1 MMKKCAKLVKTVAL
15 TSIMAAAMLFTACG
29 DADDSEKVYLDE
41 IKAKD
46 YVKLNEYKGVAVT
59 QAQPEVT
66 DEERDAYIDSLLCKN
81 PDRAVIEGDTVNIDY
96 VGTLDGVAFDGGT
109 ASGDDLTIGSGRFID
124 GFEDGLIGTNVGD
137 TVDLN
142 LTFPEDY
149 TSEEMAGKSV
159 VFTVTVNSITATEP
173 QELND
178 ANVQRLD
185 LGLSTV
191 DELKKYAYDE
201 LYAEEVELYNT
212 EVEFA
217 VMDVLMEGC
226 EFKKEPPQ
234 AMIDRYEA
242 VLKENLTTQ
251 AAAYGMT
258 FEQLM
263 QLYGM
268 DEATYTAEIQSQAVQ
283 SAKQYII
290 LQAIADEENLN
301 VPDEEWNAEVEAMA
315 ADAGYEDLETFKELI
330 DAQGYK
336 EYMMGQKV
344 LDMLRENAV
353 VSAE

>member
-1 MMKKCAKLVKTVAL
+1 MMKKCAKFAKAVAL
-15 TSIMAAAMLFTACG
+15 TTIMAAAMVFTGCG
-29 DADDSEKVYLDE
+29 DSDDSAKVYLNE

-109 ASGDDLTIGSGRFID
+109 ASGADLTIGSGQFID
-124 GFEDGLIGTNVGD
+124 GFEDGLIGTNIGD

-142 LTFPEDY
+142 LTFPEEY
-149 TSEEMAGKSV
+149 HSEEMAGKAV
-159 VFTVTVNSITATEP
+159 VFTVTVNSITAVEP

-185 LGLSTV
+185 LGLNTV
-191 DELKKYAYDE
+191 DELKQYAYDE
-201 LYAEEVELYNT
+201 LYAEEEEAYHT

-217 VMDVLMEGC
+217 VMDKLMEGC

-234 AMIDRYEA
+234 AMINRYES
-242 VLKENLTTQ
+242 VLKENLTAQ
-251 AAAYGMT
+251 AAAFGMT

-268 DEATYTAEIQSQAVQ
+268 DEAAYTAEIQSQALQ

-290 LQAIADEENLN
+290 LQAIADAENLN
-301 VPDEEWNAEVEAMA
+301 VTDEEWNAEIEAMA
-315 ADAGYEDLETFKELI
+315 ADAGYEDLEVFKDLI

-336 EYMMGQKV
+336 EYMMGQKIM
-344 LDMLRENAV
+344 DMLRENAV